1 MPLAV
6 TRDEEEGELIIQ
18 VTGQFD
24 FGLHRDFRDAY
35 RDASDV
41 KRFVVDLQNTDYMDS
56 SALGMLLLLREHA
69 ENQVAQV
76 ELRNVRGELERIL
89 RIANFH
95 QLFPMRG

>member
-6 TRDEEEGELIIQ
+6 TRDEDERELIIR

-35 RDASDV
+35 RDSTDV
-41 KRFVVDLQNTDYMDS
+41 KRFVVDLQDTDYMDS

-69 ENQVAQV
+69 ESNAAQV

>member
-6 TRDEEEGELIIQ
+6 TRDEKEGELIIN

-35 RDASDV
+35 RAATDV
-41 KRFVVDLQNTDYMDS
+41 KRFVVDLQDTDYMDS

-69 ENQVAQV
+69 ESHAAQV
-76 ELRNVRGELERIL
+76 ELRNVCSELERIL